1 MATRRVL
8 WSPEAEEDLVA
19 IWRYVAQEASPDIAD
34 KQLIL
39 IDQATTTLREWPLAG
54 RARDDV
60 LPGMRSL
67 VARPYV
73 VFYRVAG
80 QGVEVVRV
88 LHGRRDI
95 DSIFIGND

>member
-8 WSPEAEEDLVA
+8 WSSEAEEDLVA

-67 VARPYV
+67 VARSYV
-73 VFYRVAG
+73 WS
-80 QGVEVVRV
+80 
-88 LHGRRDI
+88 
-95 DSIFIGND
+95 SIG